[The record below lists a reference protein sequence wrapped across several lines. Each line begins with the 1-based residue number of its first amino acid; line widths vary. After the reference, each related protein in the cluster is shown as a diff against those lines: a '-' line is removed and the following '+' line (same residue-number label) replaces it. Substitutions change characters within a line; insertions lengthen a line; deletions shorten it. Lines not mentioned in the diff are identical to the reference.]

1 MASMPVDGAG
11 EPVEAKGTGKEEGEK
26 KKAGGGVLG
35 RMWREIFGGRED
47 YDKRLYYVE
56 PSVRPDD
63 NPYGDN
69 PNRLQRHTQF
79 QSQDLF
85 LHSLSALGINVR
97 EHDFRFVEDNWE
109 SPVLAYTGN
118 KEAKKFFFSV
128 EISLDNIKFYSKVQL
143 SKVYET
149 EIINSK
155 LRHSV

>member
-47 YDKRLYYVE
+47 YDKRLYVE

-69 PNRLQRHTQF
+69 PKRLQLHTQF
-79 QSQDLF
+79 Q
-85 LHSLSALGINVR
+85 
-97 EHDFRFVEDNWE
+97 
-109 SPVLAYTGN
+109 VLAYTGN

-128 EISLDNIKFYSKVQL
+128 EISLDNIKIQYREAPCL
-143 SKVYET
+143 P
-149 EIINSK
+149 
-155 LRHSV
+155 